1 MQFCELAWAPVQVT
15 RLECL
20 QRAFPEMNMLV
31 RVFHGCGVVS
41 VWGEKGRRMENLD
54 FLTWSAVMKREPMRR
69 ARC

>member
-31 RVFHGCGVVS
+31 RVFTCVL
-41 VWGEKGRRMENLD
+41 GEKGRRMENLD